1 MFSRRRYSTAGWLL
15 LAAACIFVVPIHAE
29 NGAAKVITLNGQV
42 SVLRDNSPWVLN
54 LGDSVQPQQVI
65 ITGPDGFAVFQ
76 VSDGSTFEVFS
87 NARVVFR
94 ENYGSW
100 RDLLDVLLGRV
111 KVHIQKLGGQPNY
124 NRVRTP
130 TAVISVRGTIF
141 DVAIEDE
148 DDTTLVSVEE
158 GQVGVLHLLKP
169 GPERILNPGESIRVF
184 RNQALAQTTID
195 KDSVIREFL
204 RRAEQAAY
212 EIVYRGGVPGAGGGT
227 IPTCPSA
234 ASCDKGNPT
243 PPPTKGPPPA
253 PTPGH

>member
-1 MFSRRRYSTAGWLL
+1 MFSYRSYSTGLGLL
-15 LAAACIFVVPIHAE
+15 LAAACIYVLPIHAE
-29 NGAAKVITLNGQV
+29 SGAAKVITLNGQV
-42 SVLRDNSPWVLN
+42 SVLRDNSPWVLSI
-54 LGDSVQPQQVI
+54 GDAVQPRQI
-65 ITGPDGFAVFQ
+65 IISGPDGFAVFQ
-76 VSDGSTFEVFS
+76 VSDGSTFEVFP

-94 ENYGSW
+94 ENPGSW

-169 GPERILNPGESIRVF
+169 GPERLLNPGESLRVF
-184 RNQALAQTTID
+184 RNQALAQAVVD

-212 EIVYRGGVPGAGGGT
+212 EIVYRSGLPGAPGAGTTGA
-227 IPTCPSA
+227 CPSPVN
-234 ASCDKGNPT
+234 CDKGNPKPPPTT
-243 PPPTKGPPPA
+243 PPPGR
-253 PTPGH
+253 